1 MSWPKKRIR
10 STICLSESVTPPMI
24 SFLSSSLCDD
34 VTPYPAFPG
43 QLFSRTERGQYA
55 NPDSNTPDVLASPLL
70 AAPRRQA
77 ESASDDLL
85 SVLVL
90 HGPDTQYCVR
100 PEALESIPGERFHLW
115 NGSSRNPGLL
125 RHAHTSSGI
134 DDLGWIW
141 FFLFQL
147 VTV

>member
-1 MSWPKKRIR
+1 MLATNILTIHPFDDQPFRINN
-10 STICLSESVTPPMI
+10 PPMI

-55 NPDSNTPDVLASPLL
+55 NPDSNTPDALASPLL
-70 AAPRRQA
+70 AAHRRQA

-100 PEALESIPGERFHLW
+100 PEALESIPGERFHL
-115 NGSSRNPGLL
+115 
-125 RHAHTSSGI
+125 
-134 DDLGWIW
+134 
-141 FFLFQL
+141 
-147 VTV
+147 